1 MRTFLAL
8 AACVLTC
15 SALAQPGTQ
24 PGAAPANQPQNQ
36 PAGAPTQ
43 PLTTPGVSVP
53 DGPVV
58 QKTEIEGILIED
70 LKIGSGYEVKP
81 GGAVVANY
89 HGWLKDGGKVFDS
102 TYDPSFK
109 HAEPAGFSLNGVIDG
124 WKKGVPGMKIG
135 GIRRLTIPSALA
147 YGSRG
152 NPSVPPNADLIFVIE
167 LKDAVQIEDTKV
179 GDGEELVTPFVAE
192 TNYTIKDKDGKELER
207 SDPAHPYIWIPN
219 EFTGLQYGLEG
230 MKVGGKRKIMIPKEF
245 NHSNPQ
251 LSPPNRPQDVAVT
264 VDVELVN
271 ARSLRPKTQG
281 K

>member
-1 MRTFLAL
+1 MRTPLAL

-15 SALAQPGTQ
+15 SAFAQPGST
-24 PGAAPANQPQNQ
+24 PATPTTPASQPQTAP
-36 PAGAPTQ
+36 PAQ
-43 PLTTPGVSVP
+43 PLTAPGVSVP

-70 LKIGSGYEVKP
+70 LKIGDGYEVKP

-109 HAEPAGFSLNGVIDG
+109 HAEPTGFSLTGVIDG
-124 WKKGVPGMKIG
+124 WKKGVPGMKIN

-147 YGSRG
+147 YGARG
-152 NPSVPPNADLIFVIE
+152 NPSVPPNSDLVFVIE
-167 LKDAVQIEDTKV
+167 LKDAVQTEDIKV

-192 TNYTIKDKDGKELER
+192 TNYIIRDKEGKEIEK

-219 EFTGLQYGLEG
+219 EFQGLQFGLEG
-230 MKVGGKRKIMIPKEF
+230 MKVGGKRKISIPKEF

-251 LSPPNRPQDVAVT
+251 LAPATRVQEVPVT
-264 VDVELVN
+264 VEVELVN